1 MFFIIGITGGRKD
14 LRFNQM
20 VICSRCGRYGRYEVY
35 MTYTALSLF
44 FIPCF
49 KWNKEYFVRMSCCG
63 TVVPLRSGSGEAYSQ
78 RRGSGDTAGRSST
91 GPGRTV
97 RPVRT
102 EWLGQPGEALPE
114 LRLHGAGRLC
124 VLPEMRAQ
132 ILDGALFCRKYTF
145 TGSRQMCYNNAY
157 FGKVGEGI

>member
-63 TVVPLRSGSGEAYSQ
+63 TVYRLDPEVGRRIARGEDLEIQPADLQ
-78 RRGSGDTAGRSST
+78 PVQAGPYDPY
-91 GPGRTV
+91 G
-97 RPVRT
+97 T

-124 VLPEMRAQ
+124 VLSEMRAQ
-132 ILDGALFCRKYTF
+132 DFRW
-145 TGSRQMCYNNAY
+145 GSVLSKIYIYRQPAD
-157 FGKVGEGI
+157 VL

>member
-63 TVVPLRSGSGEAYSQ
+63 TVYRLDPEVGRRIARGEDLEIQPADLQPVQAGPYDPYGQNGWGSQEKRCPNCGYTAQ
-78 RRGSGDTAGRSST
+78 GDFA
-91 GPGRTV
+91 
-97 RPVRT
+97 
-102 EWLGQPGEALPE
+102 
-114 LRLHGAGRLC
+114 
-124 VLPEMRAQ
+124 
-132 ILDGALFCRKYTF
+132 FCPKCGHRF
-145 TGSRQMCYNNAY
+145 
-157 FGKVGEGI
+157 